1 MLYKIDTGLL
11 AELRAHEQQAAQELS
26 QWQTKTVL
34 LAWGRTEALRDER
47 RGSSAYA
54 VRRADYFRVTP
65 TG

>member
-34 LAWGRTEALRDER
+34 LAWGRTEALATNV
-47 RGSSAYA
+47 GVLA
-54 VRRADYFRVTP
+54 P
-65 TG
+65 TLCGGRIIFG

>member
-34 LAWGRTEALRDER
+34 LAWGRTEA
-47 RGSSAYA
+47 GYA
-54 VRRADYFRVTP
+54 TNAGVLAP
-65 TG
+65 TLCGGRIIFG